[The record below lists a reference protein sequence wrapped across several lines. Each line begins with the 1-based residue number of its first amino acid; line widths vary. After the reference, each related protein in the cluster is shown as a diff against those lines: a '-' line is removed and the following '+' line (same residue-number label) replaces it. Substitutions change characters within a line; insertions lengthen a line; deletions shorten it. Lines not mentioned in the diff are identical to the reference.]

1 MAISSLLWRNR
12 YMAKFAATNIL
23 ATTAAAL
30 FFAQPVQSAT
40 TVLQPHS
47 ILLDQANQVSTERVI
62 PVGRGWGGGHGHWG
76 GGGGMMWRR
85 GGMGGWGHR
94 GWGGG
99 GWGHRGWGGGG
110 WGHRGWGGGGWGW

>member
-1 MAISSLLWRNR
+1 MAISSLLRRNR

-40 TVLQPHS
+40 AVLQPHS
-47 ILLDQANQVSTERVI
+47 ILRDHANQESTEQVD
-62 PVGRGWGGGHGHWG
+62 PVGGSRGHW
-76 GGGGMMWRR
+76 GGGGMMWRHR
-85 GGMGGWGHR
+85 GMGGMGGWGSGGWGHR

-99 GWGHRGWGGGG
+99 GWGHPGWGG
-110 WGHRGWGGGGWGW
+110 